1 VNKTRWCFT
10 KVRREGPNE
19 TEGTKG
25 DETGQN
31 NRRGIYK
38 HTRPPTAKS
47 GQEDSRSLPDQGEG
61 SVEGI
66 IECSHSETAVGRV
79 KKDRNEQQTEE
90 TEMYRLDE
98 NRRGNEMEGENE
110 TTREHK
116 LHQAS
121 GRQGF

>member
-1 VNKTRWCFT
+1 
-10 KVRREGPNE
+10 
-19 TEGTKG
+19 
-25 DETGQN
+25 
-31 NRRGIYK
+31 
-38 HTRPPTAKS
+38 
-47 GQEDSRSLPDQGEG
+47 LPDQGEG

-90 TEMYRLDE
+90 TEKYRLDE
-98 NRRGNEMEGENE
+98 NRRGNEMREENE

-121 GRQGF
+121 GTAKDFSFSIKSSA